1 MMTTIAAA
9 TPVISSSR
17 RFAITR
23 LRSVSE
29 IQLCAEFDE
38 ATQHDVRR
46 PAPAGA
52 VSANLVPDVVRVEHV
67 ERVDVT
73 VNAHPAHVACPFD
86 RDVQL
91 IEPVLDCVPG
101 CIRGSVRVAV
111 HTGLVP
117 HWPRFRPSDG
127 AISAFVAT

>member
-1 MMTTIAAA
+1 MMTTMAAA

-23 LRSVSE
+23 LRSVSD

-52 VSANLVPDVVRVEHV
+52 VSANLIPDVVRVEHV
-67 ERVDVT
+67 ERIDVT
-73 VNAHPAHVACPFD
+73 VNAHPAHVECPFD
-86 RDVQL
+86 RDVRL
-91 IEPVLDCVPG
+91 IEPVLELC
-101 CIRGSVRVAV
+101 A
-111 HTGLVP
+111 GLHQGKREGRRT
-117 HWPRFRPSDG
+117 HWPRAALAQVP
-127 AISAFVAT
+127 AE